1 MICASSNFGAGCI
14 KDSRDQML
22 KKNLCALY
30 LSASLREK
38 LWDGSEQIVTS
49 HRTEKML

>member
-1 MICASSNFGAGCI
+1 MILTSSNFGVVCI
-14 KDSRDQML
+14 KDSRGQKF

-38 LWDGSEQIVTS
+38 PMEWYW
-49 HRTEKML
+49 

>member
-1 MICASSNFGAGCI
+1 MIFASSNFGAAGI
-14 KDSRDQML
+14 KDSRDQKL

-38 LWDGSEQIVTS
+38 PMGW
-49 HRTEKML
+49 